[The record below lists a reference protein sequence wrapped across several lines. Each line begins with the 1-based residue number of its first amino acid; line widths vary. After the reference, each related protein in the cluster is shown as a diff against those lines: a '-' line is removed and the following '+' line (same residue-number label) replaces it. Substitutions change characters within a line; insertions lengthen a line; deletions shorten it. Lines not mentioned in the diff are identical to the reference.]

1 MSNDKMNPIKPIINS
16 DLSQSR
22 AYTFIDSYIYMRN
35 NKYNALYEK
44 NKNILKIEAEAIRE
58 QSASMLYNAFIEQ
71 TRILDSTIA
80 RIRSFALNIR
90 NDVINSIRAELPDLK
105 ELDKF
110 NEYLKDNSPAI
121 MYTIYKIEPIEYNDM
136 RVFFAKARKEL
147 INLIDINTETSN
159 VERPLI
165 HSEASDFLIK
175 AMSYADYNHG
185 LLTSENI
192 VVMKLSNLVNLTK
205 GFVKGEFML
214 NKIQKYFTMFDMY
227 LKSYVMLQ
235 DLVDML
241 KPTQIGDRIILKD
254 VRQKSISFTDY
265 LVIYKHFVNM
275 VKYMLD
281 IISFYDSK
289 FFNKI
294 YAIQSNIEMYNSLL
308 VSIANAINENAT
320 DGILNSD
327 VIDAHKLINGTYQAQ
342 LMLYDSANEPKEYL
356 PEDMCPDDK
365 FVDKAVLDISKE
377 ENNNSPTIMDAIT
390 DYERSMNEAYY
401 KLESMHPIDIFNGEV
416 LTEAIKVDLSKKK
429 LWKIIIDN
437 SEKFWKIAAEFK
449 KKNSDW
455 ITESKRADISNKNI
469 DGKYTIYPYWDGYK
483 VIEKINIPGFNKD
496 DYSIITENNG
506 LGFKRKYFPQEAFLD
521 NGAINKNY
529 FRTGTNKSQ
538 EDSKINITNSNY
550 ISMYKQALDLLDT
563 QDRISRKI
571 YDENR
576 TIVNVLQG
584 IKDVPVNES
593 FALSM
598 SEFKSEYYDILL
610 EAEDNQ
616 YSIEQPSNNNTS
628 TNNASSTTTNNKDTA
643 SPTSPD
649 TIEDEIDGKDVNKD
663 DANKSKNI
671 KDMNDAIM
679 AYVKI
684 CYSVQSARMGMLD
697 EALGN
702 CIKFIQHIRNK

>member
-58 QSASMLYNAFIEQ
+58 QSAAMLYNAFIEQ

-90 NDVINSIRAELPDLK
+90 NDVMNSVRSELPDLQ
-105 ELDKF
+105 ELNKF
-110 NEYLKDNSPAI
+110 NEYLKDNSPAVKYI
-121 MYTIYKIEPIEYNDM
+121 IYKIEPIEYNDM

-147 INLIDINTETSN
+147 MNLIDINTETSN
-159 VERPLI
+159 VERPLV
-165 HSEASDFLIK
+165 HSEASDFLTK
-175 AMSYADYNHG
+175 AMSYANYNHG

-192 VVMKLSNLVNLTK
+192 VIMKLTNLVNLTK
-205 GFVKGEFML
+205 SFVKGDLMV
-214 NKIQKYFTMFDMY
+214 NKIQKYFAMFDMY

-241 KPTQIGDRIILKD
+241 KPTQINDRIILKE
-254 VRQKSISFTDY
+254 VRQKSISFNDY

-308 VSIANAINENAT
+308 ISVANSINENAT

-356 PEDMCPDDK
+356 PDDMCPDDK
-365 FVDKAVLDISKE
+365 FVNDAILDISKDD
-377 ENNNSPTIMDAIT
+377 NNNTPTIMDAVT

-401 KLESMHPIDIFNGEV
+401 KLESMHPIDIFNKEV
-416 LTEAIKVDLSKKK
+416 LTEAIKVDFSKKK
-429 LWKIIIDN
+429 LWKLIIDN
-437 SEKFWKIAAEFK
+437 TEKFWKISTEFK

-455 ITESKRADISNKNI
+455 ITESRRANISNKDI
-469 DGKYTIYPYWDGYK
+469 GDKYTIYPYWDGYK
-483 VIEKINIPGFNKD
+483 AIEKITIPNFGKS
-496 DYSIITENNG
+496 DYETITDNNG
-506 LGFKRKYFPQEAFLD
+506 VAFKRKYFPQELFLD
-521 NGAINKNY
+521 NGNINKNY

-538 EDSKINITNSNY
+538 EDSKIDITNSNY
-550 ISMYKQALDLLDT
+550 SIMYKQALDLLDS
-563 QDRISRKI
+563 QDKISRKI

-576 TIVNVLQG
+576 TIVNALQG
-584 IKDVPVNES
+584 VKDVPVNES

-616 YSIEQPSNNNTS
+616 YSIDQTSNNNNTS
-628 TNNASSTTTNNKDTA
+628 ANNTSSTANKDTA

-649 TIEDEIDGKDVNKD
+649 KIEDAIDGKDVNKD
-663 DANKSKNI
+663 DANKSKSV

-702 CIKFIQHIRNK
+702 CIKFIQYIRNK